1 MIPKYR
7 NKAIVR
13 TVSGFV
19 IVVFGFF
26 ILGITAKGE
35 LAQLGQF
42 ICVVSNIIGC
52 LICAFGC
59 VDLLKAKGYESDMLL
74 AFLIPGICCS
84 GVFILVAPAVII
96 FGLKDKT
103 KEHSQRRR

>member
-7 NKAIVR
+7 NKAIKK
-13 TVSGFV
+13 TIIGFV
-19 IVVFGFF
+19 IVVFGLFMF
-26 ILGITAKGE
+26 GATAKGE
-35 LAQLGQF
+35 WRQLGQF
-42 ICVVSNIIGC
+42 LCIVSNIIGC

-59 VDLLKAKGYESDMLL
+59 VDLLKAKGYDSDMML

-84 GVFILVAPAVII
+84 LVFVLVAPAVII

-103 KEHSQRRR
+103 KRR